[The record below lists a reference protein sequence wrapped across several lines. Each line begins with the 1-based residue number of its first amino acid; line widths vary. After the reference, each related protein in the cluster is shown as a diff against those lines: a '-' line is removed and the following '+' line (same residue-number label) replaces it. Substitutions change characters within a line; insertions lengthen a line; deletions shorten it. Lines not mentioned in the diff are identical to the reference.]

1 MTRASFHDR
10 PDARAP
16 EQVAS
21 QPLRAQDLA
30 LQDLPLK
37 ESGAGAYGAAAV
49 ELQVTQLMG
58 RTKAGDRAAFDELVG
73 LLRTRSFRL
82 ARSLVGSPEDALDL
96 TQEAFLRAYRSRAS
110 YRDGESFMPWFHRI
124 LRNTCFSHL
133 RRRSLVERRSLSA
146 GSDEDDGDWT
156 LPDDEPPPSAGM
168 EADEQASTFWSAFRA
183 LRATDREILA
193 LRHFEELS
201 YRDIAQRLEIPEGT
215 VMSRLFHARRRLREE
230 LAQRSLTLDDSLAT
244 GERPTLHR

>member
-1 MTRASFHDR
+1 MTRASFQDQ
-10 PDARAP
+10 PDAPAP
-16 EQVAS
+16 Q
-21 QPLRAQDLA
+21 RLA
-30 LQDLPLK
+30 AETLPSRELPSK
-37 ESGAGAYGAAAV
+37 EPVKEPGTSPYGAAAV

-110 YRDGESFMPWFHRI
+110 YRDGDAFLPWFHRI

-133 RRRSLVERRSLSA
+133 RRRGLVERRSLS
-146 GSDEDDGDWT
+146 GSRDEDDGEWT

-168 EADEQASTFWSAFRA
+168 EADEQAGTFWAAFRA
-183 LRATDREILA
+183 LRATDREILS

-201 YRDIAQRLEIPEGT
+201 YRDIAERLEIPEGT

-230 LAQRSLTLDDSLAT
+230 LGQRSLSLDEPLAT
-244 GERPTLHR
+244 GERSTLHR